1 MTRAERRELLL
12 DVLGY
17 GASVGCFVL
26 AWSLDGSLL
35 VPWLGRLV
43 LILLILLG
51 IKRTIQDKDYVLLIF
66 MILFLYPMFSGP
78 VFAAM
83 IGFIAFFTTPL
94 LMIGHALLVP
104 VNYLL
109 KNYTIWRGYK

>member
-1 MTRAERRELLL
+1 
-12 DVLGY
+12 
-17 GASVGCFVL
+17 
-26 AWSLDGSLL
+26 
-35 VPWLGRLV
+35 
-43 LILLILLG
+43 
-51 IKRTIQDKDYVLLIF
+51 
-66 MILFLYPMFSGP
+66 MFSGP

-104 VNYLL
+104 LNYLL